1 MTSHKTG
8 TPEEWRTARAAPGS
22 IIAAIITTHTAMK
35 DANEPSWVAVPMSI
49 PCICQTATTQ
59 DAAAS
64 PNVATSAAATAAGL
78 AAGEVLVNP

>member
-1 MTSHKTG
+1 
-8 TPEEWRTARAAPGS
+8 
-22 IIAAIITTHTAMK
+22 
-35 DANEPSWVAVPMSI
+35 MSI

-64 PNVATSAAATAAGL
+64 PSVATSAAATAAGL